1 MAEIT
6 CDKAWF
12 EAQLTN
18 DDFNAQE
25 IATTLADAGG
35 KEGSRDLLVEGL
47 ESWIGGFGEQK
58 KYTQAVYA
66 LEWLLSVDTSVEVI
80 TRLKEL
86 FAEDRNLLKLIEPA
100 GFSTAQPIARSFES
114 LRYLCALEEGAL
126 TYHPSWGF
134 GVVNEIDYFY
144 GEVEVEFKQK
154 GEHTLAFS
162 HAIEALELLNDE
174 HLLALH
180 YKQPEKLE
188 EMIKKEP
195 QEVVRLALVSYG
207 EMSVA
212 RLIERLVPAIIPEAG
227 WKKFWDGARKK
238 IKDDASIDIPKKRSE
253 LIRICKGMAY
263 DESWFTHVREEN
275 DIERLFEKFKEILE
289 RKLDYSS
296 AQTQEILANRLEFII
311 GGAPRSKPE
320 WKAEGFIYG
329 RLFNIEP
336 TGLDSHKIL
345 HDLIEQDLSE
355 VLERLP
361 SRQLEILLSIL
372 LENDREAALQR
383 LQRVI
388 PHVGHPALNEIIQ
401 ALLTH
406 DAEEEI
412 KKLMGA
418 ALSRRQ
424 ASASMLLWAQRSP
437 EKLAAWNLISKSDL
451 AFRIQEVLEKNLSGA
466 LLRAQ
471 NQLRDRFQEEKW
483 LYEVMDEMSEQQ
495 RRDFMRRIFEGQGWE
510 ALDRKSLMAKVL
522 KKYPQLQDIVT
533 PVGKEAP
540 KKEIPY
546 TSARSYRERQA
557 QLEKLMKVDIP
568 ENSKEI
574 EVARS
579 YGDLRENAEFKYAK
593 ERQALLMAQ
602 GAQLAEDLERVKP
615 TDFADSQT
623 DVVNSGTGVHL
634 EMEEGEKKQYY
645 ILGAWDQDDALA
657 IISSETA
664 LAKALMGAKAGDQ
677 VTIPEGKATLV
688 EILPLSAEVA
698 TWANA

>member
-1 MAEIT
+1 
-6 CDKAWF
+6 
-12 EAQLTN
+12 
-18 DDFNAQE
+18 
-25 IATTLADAGG
+25 
-35 KEGSRDLLVEGL
+35 
-47 ESWIGGFGEQK
+47 
-58 KYTQAVYA
+58 
-66 LEWLLSVDTSVEVI
+66 
-80 TRLKEL
+80 
-86 FAEDRNLLKLIEPA
+86 
-100 GFSTAQPIARSFES
+100 
-114 LRYLCALEEGAL
+114 
-126 TYHPSWGF
+126 
-134 GVVNEIDYFY
+134 
-144 GEVEVEFKQK
+144 
-154 GEHTLAFS
+154 
-162 HAIEALELLNDE
+162 
-174 HLLALH
+174 
-180 YKQPEKLE
+180 
-188 EMIKKEP
+188 
-195 QEVVRLALVSYG
+195 
-207 EMSVA
+207 
-212 RLIERLVPAIIPEAG
+212 
-227 WKKFWDGARKK
+227 
-238 IKDDASIDIPKKRSE
+238 
-253 LIRICKGMAY
+253 MAY
-263 DESWFTHVREEN
+263 DESWFTHMREEN

-289 RKLDYSS
+289 RKLDCSS

-437 EKLAAWNLISKSDL
+437 EKLAAWNLISKVISPFV
-451 AFRIQEVLEKNLSGA
+451 FRKYWKNLSGA

-471 NQLRDRFQEEKW
+471 NQLRDRFQEKW

-533 PVGKEAP
+533 PVGKETP

-688 EILPLSAEVA
+688 EILPLSTEVA